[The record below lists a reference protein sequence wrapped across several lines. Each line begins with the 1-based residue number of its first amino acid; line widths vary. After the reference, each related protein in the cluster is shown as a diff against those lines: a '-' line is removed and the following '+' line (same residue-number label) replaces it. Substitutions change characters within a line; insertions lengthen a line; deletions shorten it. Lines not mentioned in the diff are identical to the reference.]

1 MQAIDRIY
9 ENINKGYQYGKFIH
23 NVKYPY
29 FHTCLSVSE
38 NGEFIRWTHFG
49 SSANRNTKQ
58 ALQWIIETIFTT
70 TADEFEHKYLLKYK
84 GA

>member
-1 MQAIDRIY
+1 MNAIDRIY
-9 ENINKGYQYGKFIH
+9 QNINHGYQYGRYIH

-38 NGEFIRWTHFG
+38 NGDFIRWTHYG
-49 SSANRNTKQ
+49 SSANENTKQ
-58 ALQWIIETIFTT
+58 ALQWIIETIFETT
-70 TADEFEHKYLLKYK
+70 PEKFEINCLIKYR